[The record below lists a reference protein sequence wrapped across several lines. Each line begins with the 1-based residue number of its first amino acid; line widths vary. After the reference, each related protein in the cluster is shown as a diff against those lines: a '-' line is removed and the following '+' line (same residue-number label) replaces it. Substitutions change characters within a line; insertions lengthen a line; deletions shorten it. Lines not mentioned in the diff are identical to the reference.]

1 MLLHMISEDRDL
13 LSTET
18 QEMKRQTWV
27 RLRAFAGFF
36 PIPRSNVLV

>member
-1 MLLHMISEDRDL
+1 MISEDRDL

-27 RLRAFAGFF
+27 RFRAPARFF
-36 PIPRSNVLV
+36 PISRSNVLV